1 MDIKNIEYKFNKN
14 VIYKDRGEMLMAY
27 NQESS
32 DMYEFNAVGGDIF
45 KMLAQ
50 DIPMKEVFQ
59 TLTKEYSVDE
69 KDIYDDVKQI
79 IDRLIELKVIEV
91 GDNQNGK

>member
-1 MDIKNIEYKFNKN
+1 MNIKNMKYKFNKN

-32 DMYEFNAVGGDIF
+32 DMYEFNEVGGEIF

-50 DIPMKEVFQ
+50 GISMKEVFQ
-59 TLTKEYSVDE
+59 NLTMEYSVDE

-79 IDRLIELKVIEV
+79 IDRLIELKVIEA
-91 GDNQNGK
+91 GDDKNDE

>member
-1 MDIKNIEYKFNKN
+1 MNIKNMKYKFNKN

-32 DMYEFNAVGGDIF
+32 DMYEFNEVGGEIF

-50 DIPMKEVFQ
+50 GIPMKEVFQ
-59 TLTKEYSVDE
+59 NLTMEYSVDE

-91 GDNQNGK
+91 GDDKNDE

>member
-1 MDIKNIEYKFNKN
+1 MNIKNMKYKFNKN

-32 DMYEFNAVGGDIF
+32 DMYEFNQVGGEIF
-45 KMLAQ
+45 KKLEKE
-50 DIPMKEVFQ
+50 IPMSQIFDE
-59 TLTKEYSVDE
+59 LTKEYNVEE

-79 IDRLIELKVIEV
+79 VDRLIELNVIKV
-91 GDNQNGK
+91 GDDDNV